1 VTVAVGSGEAARF
14 AYDALGRPI
23 RADVGGRTTTY
34 EYDAGG
40 RLVAPGG
47 NVVEYTYDPV
57 VVEYEYDE
65 QRRIR
70 RVSSAAG
77 TASLAY
83 DRPGRLVAITGPD
96 GGVTSFAYDAAGRL
110 SRALPDVDDEVL
122 VAFVP
127 GEPNEPYVVG
137 YLWQDNSPD
146 GGRTAFSVSSRGR
159 LLTCSACP

>member
-1 VTVAVGSGEAARF
+1 M
-14 AYDALGRPI
+14 
-23 RADVGGRTTTY
+23 
-34 EYDAGG
+34 
-40 RLVAPGG
+40 
-47 NVVEYTYDPV
+47 VEYTYDPV

-65 QRRIR
+65 QHRLR

-83 DRPGRLVAITGPD
+83 DRAGRLVAITGPD

-110 SRALPDVDDEVL
+110 SHALPDVDDEVL

-137 YLWQDNSPD
+137 YLWEDDGPD
-146 GGRTAFSVSSRGR
+146 GARTAFSVSSRGR
-159 LLTCSACP
+159 LLSCSGCP